1 MVMDLMRIIQVHT
14 RQYPIIDKE
23 PNVDAPRFFFFY
35 LLKDSDE
42 PLWDGCT
49 NQSKLSVIVY
59 VFIIKSDNGL
69 GEAGY
74 NIIIKWTRSILPEWN
89 RLKENF
95 YTAKLMMKLLDLG
108 Y

>member
-1 MVMDLMRIIQVHT
+1 MGWFT
-14 RQYPIIDKE
+14 
-23 PNVDAPRFFFFY
+23 
-35 LLKDSDE
+35 
-42 PLWDGCT
+42 
-49 NQSKLSVIVY
+49 
-59 VFIIKSDNGL
+59 IKSDNGL

-95 YTAKLMMKLLDLG
+95 YTAKLMMKPLDLG